1 MYRTGGPG
9 PIAQD
14 INNINPHF
22 RHRMERSK
30 RFMIINDRMAG
41 RRETYAQMTISYCI
55 IWEKTLSLSN
65 LYNIPQGEPE

>member
-1 MYRTGGPG
+1 
-9 PIAQD
+9 
-14 INNINPHF
+14 
-22 RHRMERSK
+22 MERSK